1 MEKIKK
7 GMKMKR
13 KMGRKEILYS
23 DMCYL
28 LAISHANF
36 SMNSCAS
43 LTENNSVYHWPRFI
57 VGLYKILILFDM
69 LKAATLLIISCQL
82 NQV

>member
-28 LAISHANF
+28 LAISHANC
-36 SMNSCAS
+36 SINSCANPI
-43 LTENNSVYHWPRFI
+43 ENNAVYHWPRFI
-57 VGLYKILILFDM
+57 VGLYKM
-69 LKAATLLIISCQL
+69 QPTL
-82 NQV
+82 